1 MEKKIGKLSI
11 RVLLNTHRRNDCEIY
26 PLIIRVV
33 YHRRKSEYSLG
44 WKIHTSNFSADRERV
59 VYSST
64 GNLKRKDLGLINDAI
79 SQERERL
86 LKIFAF
92 LQQNMPGFS
101 ISQLMDKYRMERNLR
116 YVDAFIV
123 REIERLRQEGRS
135 GTAGLYLSGLY
146 SLRRFL
152 RGQKIT
158 FRELTYCFLTDYIH
172 FLRMRGISE
181 NTVNMYIRNLRA
193 VYNKAQKQGIN
204 MGCESP
210 FRELKLQT
218 QETAKRALCKHD
230 IARIVSVD
238 LSSEPLLDRAR
249 DLFMF
254 SFYAR
259 GMPFVDIVFLKHDS
273 IINGIIYYE
282 RNKTGQRMQV
292 RVIPPLAALIE
303 KYRSSYPYVLPYHN
317 CLFRT
322 VRLICNIAMHWVMLT
337 ALLKRLG
344 RRLHLPL
351 VLTTY
356 VARHSWATIAKEE
369 GFSIASISEGLGHTS
384 EATTQIY
391 LQSFNSEVIDK
402 INEQVVASI
411 GRHI

>member
-1 MEKKIGKLSI
+1 MD
-11 RVLLNTHRRNDCEIY
+11 THRRNDYEIY

-44 WKIHTSNFSADRERV
+44 WKIHTSNFSIERERV

-64 GNLKRKDLGLINDAI
+64 GNLKRKDLGFINDAI
-79 SQERERL
+79 SRERERL
-86 LKIFAF
+86 LNIFAF
-92 LQQNMPGFS
+92 FQQSVPDFS
-101 ISQLMDKYRMERNLR
+101 LPQLMDKCRVERNLR
-116 YVDAFIV
+116 YVDAFAM
-123 REIERLRQEGRS
+123 REIEKLRQEGRS
-135 GTAGLYLSGLY
+135 GTAGMYLSGLY

-152 RGQKIT
+152 RGQRMT

-181 NTVNMYIRNLRA
+181 NTVGMYIRNLRA
-193 VYNKAQKQGIN
+193 IYNKAQRQGIHI
-204 MGCESP
+204 GCESP
-210 FRELKLQT
+210 FRELRLQT
-218 QETAKRALCKHD
+218 QETAKRALCQND
-230 IARIVSVD
+230 IARIASVD
-238 LSSEPLLDRAR
+238 LSSEPMMEHAR

-292 RVIPPLAALIE
+292 CVIPPLEALIE
-303 KYRSSYPYVLPYHN
+303 KYRGSYPYVLPYITSSSD
-317 CLFRT
+317 RT
-322 VRLICNIAMHWVMLT
+322 SYIQYRYALGNVNR
-337 ALLKRLG
+337 LLKRLG
-344 RRLHLPL
+344 RRLRLPL

-384 EATTQIY
+384 ETTTQIY
-391 LQSFNSEVIDK
+391 LQSFNNEVIDK
-402 INEQVVASI
+402 INEQVAASI
-411 GRHI
+411 KRHI

>member
-101 ISQLMDKYRMERNLR
+101 LSQLMDKYRMERNLR

-181 NTVNMYIRNLRA
+181 NTVNMYIRNLWA

-303 KYRSSYPYVLPYHN
+303 KYRSSYPYVLPYITS
-317 CLFRT
+317 FSDRT
-322 VRLICNIAMHWVMLT
+322 SYMQYRYALGNVNR
-337 ALLKRLG
+337 LLKRLG

>member
-101 ISQLMDKYRMERNLR
+101 LSQLMDKYRMERNLR
-116 YVDAFIV
+116 YVDAL
-123 REIERLRQEGRS
+123 ERLRQEGRS

-303 KYRSSYPYVLPYHN
+303 KYRSSYPYVLPYITS
-317 CLFRT
+317 FSDRT
-322 VRLICNIAMHWVMLT
+322 SYMQYRYALGNVNR
-337 ALLKRLG
+337 LLKRLG